1 MIYKTIM
8 WREYPMIPGR
18 KTYRINTTDPSVA
31 KRMKQRKD
39 FEPAVIYYNVNVWDF
54 RTDKYSKKDAIR
66 TMQRVTRQRIKYNAL
81 MFRYAL
87 IFTRNV
93 NITR

>member
-1 MIYKTIM
+1 
-8 WREYPMIPGR
+8 MIPGS

-81 MFRYAL
+81 NDEFHADYGVIVDSNKRRE
-87 IFTRNV
+87 T
-93 NITR
+93 T